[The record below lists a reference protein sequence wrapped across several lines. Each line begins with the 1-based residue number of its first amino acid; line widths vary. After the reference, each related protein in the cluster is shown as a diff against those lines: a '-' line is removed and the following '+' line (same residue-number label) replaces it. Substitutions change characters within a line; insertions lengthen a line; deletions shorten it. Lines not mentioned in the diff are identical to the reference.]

1 MTDSEIYYTSATKQA
16 ELIRKKII
24 SPVELVQIY
33 LDRIQSFNPSLNA
46 IVTVSEKAIEQA
58 HQAETAVMKGELLGK
73 LHGVPFTAKDCFDTA
88 GIKTTRGSRLFQ
100 HRIPDQDAT
109 AVKRLKQAGAIL
121 LGKTNLPEFALSD
134 ETNNNVFGQTNNPWD
149 LLKTA
154 GGSSGGEASAIAA
167 GLSPLGIGT
176 DLGGSNRLPAHYCG
190 VVGFKPTHGRIPLTG
205 QWPEL
210 MSRYMH
216 VGSLNRTVRDAALTL
231 SVLLGPDGQDP
242 YAVPVMG
249 PDITAIDLPRLQL
262 RIGWIA
268 EGPFQPVA
276 RVIQKAVADAAS
288 ALKNHG
294 CIVEPVTLD
303 NWKQD
308 KPINLIMDLL
318 IAEAPHYFE
327 QLIKGKHDQLTAPVQ
342 QLLGTPLPSIQDY
355 VRALAGC
362 EQLQYDM
369 MKHFSTFDILL
380 LPTAPITAPIHDAI
394 SHSINGETAPP
405 VHGASITPAFGI
417 TGSPAISVPF
427 TQSPEGLPIGVQL
440 VAAHFN
446 ESKLFQA
453 AMALEKITET
463 SFHRPPPF

>member
-1 MTDSEIYYTSATKQA
+1 MTENEIYFVSASKQA
-16 ELIRKKII
+16 ELIRKKTI
-24 SPVELVQIY
+24 SPVELIHSY
-33 LDRIQSFNPSLNA
+33 LDRIQSLNPSLNA

-58 HQAETAVMKGELLGK
+58 RQAETKVMKGEYLGK

-100 HRIPDQDAT
+100 NRIPDQDAT

-121 LGKTNLPEFALSD
+121 LGKTNLPEFA
-134 ETNNNVFGQTNNPWD
+134 
-149 LLKTA
+149 
-154 GGSSGGEASAIAA
+154 A

-190 VVGFKPTHGRIPLTG
+190 IVGFKPTHGRIPLTG

-216 VGSLNRTVRDAALTL
+216 VGSLNRSVKDAALTL

-242 YAVPVMG
+242 YAVPVVE
-249 PDITAIDLPRLQL
+249 PDISTIDLHNPQL
-262 RIGWIA
+262 KIGWIA

-276 RVIQKAVADAAS
+276 QTIQKAVADAAS
-288 ALKNHG
+288 VLKNHG
-294 CIVEPVTLD
+294 WIVEPVSLD
-303 NWKQD
+303 KWKQN
-308 KPINLIMDLL
+308 KPINLVMDLL

-327 QLIKGKHDQLTAPVQ
+327 QLIEGKHDQLTAPIQ
-342 QLLGTPLPSIQDY
+342 QLLGTPLPSIHDY

-362 EQLQYDM
+362 EQLRHDM
-369 MKHFSTFDILL
+369 IKHFSTFDILL
-380 LPTAPITAPIHDAI
+380 LPTAPMTAPIHDAV
-394 SHSINGETAPP
+394 SHSINGKTAPP
-405 VHGASITPAFGI
+405 IHGASITPAFGI
-417 TGSPAISVPF
+417 TGSPAISIPF
-427 TQSPEGLPIGVQL
+427 TQSPDGLPIGVQL

-453 AMALEKITET
+453 AMALEKNTGT
-463 SFHRPPPF
+463 SFHRPPQF